1 MNVTYIILGLAVL
14 CVTLFIMLLIQSAMS
29 ARKCEALAAELDEE
43 QILRIVEIE
52 INSTIIELKDR
63 EITSLKRRLAA
74 SEKLR
79 RDLSDKRWEEEAL
92 G

>member
-1 MNVTYIILGLAVL
+1 MNSTHIIIGLLAIILALIIM
-14 CVTLFIMLLIQSAMS
+14 LFIQRKISAS
-29 ARKCEALAAELDEE
+29 KYEALAVELDQE

-52 INSTIIELKDR
+52 VNGTIISLKDQ
-63 EITSLKRRLAA
+63 EISKLKRQLAA

-79 RDLSDKRWEEEAL
+79 KELSEKRWEEEAL

>member
-1 MNVTYIILGLAVL
+1 MSSTHIIICQLAIILALI
-14 CVTLFIMLLIQSAMS
+14 IMLLIQRKISA
-29 ARKCEALAAELDEE
+29 KKYEELAVELDQE

-52 INSTIIELKDR
+52 VNSTIISLKDQ
-63 EITSLKRRLAA
+63 EISKLKRQLAA

-79 RDLSDKRWEEEAL
+79 KELSDKRWEEEAL

>member
-1 MNVTYIILGLAVL
+1 MNSTHIILGLAIG
-14 CVTLFIMLLIQSAMS
+14 CVALFIMLLAQRKISAS
-29 ARKCEALAAELDEE
+29 KYEELAVELDQE

-52 INSTIIELKDR
+52 VNGTIINLKDQ
-63 EITSLKRRLAA
+63 EISKLKRQLAA

-79 RDLSDKRWEEEAL
+79 KELSEKRWEEEAL

>member
-1 MNVTYIILGLAVL
+1 MNSTHIIIGLLAIILALI
-14 CVTLFIMLLIQSAMS
+14 IMLLIQRKISAS
-29 ARKCEALAAELDEE
+29 KYEALAVELDQE

-52 INSTIIELKDR
+52 VNGTIINLKDQ
-63 EITSLKRRLAA
+63 EITKLKRQLAA

-79 RDLSDKRWEEEAL
+79 KELSEKRWEEEAL